1 GVTGYLLSE
10 SSTTPSASS
19 GSWSSTPQ
27 TSYTF
32 TTQGTKTLY
41 AFAKDLAGNVSLSSS
56 DTITITLPVVTPP
69 AGGGGGGGASSTT
82 TITCPTGTTL
92 VNTTCVTNTT
102 TSATLIDKA
111 KQKDIKPD
119 GSINIIDFNIIM
131 ANWNKT
137 YTKDISLTK
146 GDITGD
152 GLINIFDMN
161 QLMVMWGVRY

>member
-1 GVTGYLLSE
+1 
-10 SSTTPSASS
+10 
-19 GSWSSTPQ
+19 
-27 TSYTF
+27 
-32 TTQGTKTLY
+32 
-41 AFAKDLAGNVSLSSS
+41 
-56 DTITITLPVVTPP
+56 
-69 AGGGGGGGASSTT
+69 STT

-131 ANWNKT
+131 ANWT
-137 YTKDISLTK
+137 LTK